1 MNLVEKRNY
10 KRGDNKKAKMLK
22 KACVGIGI
30 TCVLL
35 TGCQKTPEESAV
47 VSKAGGLSENVIAK
61 PLEEGE
67 TRENDIPAHWKMEE
81 FRNKN
86 RMLLSADLDLDEHKL
101 GNLPVI
107 EMKNHVLTE
116 EELKELVEYFAE
128 GETLYECQPYTK
140 DVYEEVI
147 SRIENKEGIYASSY
161 PWLKRLTIRQCAEA
175 GIEFAP
181 EKPAIQEKEKIE
193 FTTRFVDEGYE
204 KALICMKTERKRFGL
219 KPMQEVSELKGK
231 DVSKQKLM
239 IRRLETAVH
248 LAGQPDWKVTLI

>member
-1 MNLVEKRNY
+1 MRPF
-10 KRGDNKKAKMLK
+10 DWM
-22 KACVGIGI
+22 
-30 TCVLL
+30 
-35 TGCQKTPEESAV
+35 
-47 VSKAGGLSENVIAK
+47 SKNAGAGGLSENVIAK

-140 DVYEEVI
+140 DVQE
-147 SRIENKEGIYASSY
+147 
-161 PWLKRLTIRQCAEA
+161 LKIR
-175 GIEFAP
+175 
-181 EKPAIQEKEKIE
+181 KEKMH
-193 FTTRFVDEGYE
+193 RPSPG
-204 KALICMKTERKRFGL
+204 
-219 KPMQEVSELKGK
+219 
-231 DVSKQKLM
+231 
-239 IRRLETAVH
+239 
-248 LAGQPDWKVTLI
+248 

>member
-1 MNLVEKRNY
+1 M
-10 KRGDNKKAKMLK
+10 
-22 KACVGIGI
+22 
-30 TCVLL
+30 
-35 TGCQKTPEESAV
+35 
-47 VSKAGGLSENVIAK
+47 IAK

-147 SRIENKEGIYASSY
+147 SRIENKEGIYASSI
-161 PWLKRLTIRQCAEA
+161 LVETIDHQAVRRGRNRICTGEA
-175 GIEFAP
+175 SDTGKGENRIYD
-181 EKPAIQEKEKIE
+181 Q
-193 FTTRFVDEGYE
+193 
-204 KALICMKTERKRFGL
+204 ICG
-219 KPMQEVSELKGK
+219 
-231 DVSKQKLM
+231 
-239 IRRLETAVH
+239 
-248 LAGQPDWKVTLI
+248 

>member
-1 MNLVEKRNY
+1 M
-10 KRGDNKKAKMLK
+10 
-22 KACVGIGI
+22 
-30 TCVLL
+30 
-35 TGCQKTPEESAV
+35 
-47 VSKAGGLSENVIAK
+47 IAK

-128 GETLYECQPYTK
+128 RETLYECQPYTK

-147 SRIENKEGIYASSY
+147 SRIVLSLVETIDHQAVRRGRNRICTGEASDTGKGENRIYD
-161 PWLKRLTIRQCAEA
+161 Q
-175 GIEFAP
+175 
-181 EKPAIQEKEKIE
+181 
-193 FTTRFVDEGYE
+193 
-204 KALICMKTERKRFGL
+204 ICG
-219 KPMQEVSELKGK
+219 
-231 DVSKQKLM
+231 
-239 IRRLETAVH
+239 
-248 LAGQPDWKVTLI
+248 